1 MKLKNT
7 VFIVNDLEQS
17 KKFYKQIL
25 GLKVLLVEFNGSV
38 TLTSGIVLQSK
49 EVWKELIHKD
59 DQDIIMLN
67 HAAALSFET
76 EDIDAFM
83 LLLDQYQVTL
93 VHPPKE
99 GAWGQRVVRF
109 YDPDGHIIEVGESMR
124 KIMKRLLRQGFSYE
138 ELAHRLRVPL
148 DYIKQITESNS

>member
-7 VFIVNDLEQS
+7 VLIVNDLEQS
-17 KKFYKQIL
+17 KKFYKHIL
-25 GLKVLLVEFNGSV
+25 GLKTILDFHGSV

-49 EVWKELIHKD
+49 EIWKELIHKT
-59 DQDIIMLN
+59 DQEIIMLN
-67 HAAALSFET
+67 HAVELSFET

-83 LLLDQYQVTL
+83 YVLDQYHVTL
-93 VHPPKE
+93 LHPLKE

-109 YDPDGHIIEVGESMR
+109 YDLDGHVIEVGESMR
-124 KIMKRLLRQGFSYE
+124 KIIKRLLSQGFSYE

-148 DYIKQITESNS
+148 DYIKQIME

>member
-7 VFIVNDLEQS
+7 VLIVNDLEQS
-17 KKFYKQIL
+17 KKFYKHIL
-25 GLKVLLVEFNGSV
+25 GLKAILDFHGSV

-49 EVWKELIHKD
+49 EIWKDLIHKT
-59 DQDIIMLN
+59 DQEIIMLN
-67 HAAALSFET
+67 HAVELSFET

-83 LLLDQYQVTL
+83 YVLDQYHVTL
-93 VHPPKE
+93 LHPLKE

-109 YDPDGHIIEVGESMR
+109 YDLDGHVIEVGESMR
-124 KIMKRLLRQGFSYE
+124 KIIKRLLSQGFSYE

-148 DYIKQITESNS
+148 DYIKQIME

>member
-7 VFIVNDLEQS
+7 VLIVNDLEQS
-17 KKFYKQIL
+17 KKFYKHIL
-25 GLKVLLVEFNGSV
+25 GLKTILDFHGSV

-49 EVWKELIHKD
+49 EIWKELIHKT
-59 DQDIIMLN
+59 DQEIIMLN
-67 HAAALSFET
+67 HAVELSFET

-83 LLLDQYQVTL
+83 YVLDRYHVTL
-93 VHPPKE
+93 LHPLKE

-109 YDPDGHIIEVGESMR
+109 YDLDGHVIEVGESMR
-124 KIMKRLLRQGFSYE
+124 KIIKRLLSQGFSYE

-148 DYIKQITESNS
+148 DYIKQIME

>member
-7 VFIVNDLEQS
+7 VLIVNDLEQS
-17 KKFYKQIL
+17 KKFYKHIL
-25 GLKVLLVEFNGSV
+25 GLKTILDFHGPV

-49 EVWKELIHKD
+49 EIWKELIHKT
-59 DQDIIMLN
+59 DQEIIMLN
-67 HAAALSFET
+67 HAVELSFET

-83 LLLDQYQVTL
+83 YVLDQYHVTL
-93 VHPPKE
+93 LHPLKE

-109 YDPDGHIIEVGESMR
+109 YDLDGHVIEVGESMR
-124 KIMKRLLRQGFSYE
+124 KIIKRLLSQGFSYE

-148 DYIKQITESNS
+148 DYIKQIME

>member
-7 VFIVNDLEQS
+7 VLIVNDLEQS
-17 KKFYKQIL
+17 KKFYKHIL
-25 GLKVLLVEFNGSV
+25 GLKTILDFHGSV

-49 EVWKELIHKD
+49 EIWKELIHKT
-59 DQDIIMLN
+59 DQEIIMLN
-67 HAAALSFET
+67 HAVELSFET

-83 LLLDQYQVTL
+83 YVLDQYHVTL
-93 VHPPKE
+93 LHPLKE

-109 YDPDGHIIEVGESMR
+109 YDLDGHVIEMGESMR
-124 KIMKRLLRQGFSYE
+124 KIIKRLLSQGFSYE

-148 DYIKQITESNS
+148 DYIKQIME

>member
-7 VFIVNDLEQS
+7 VLIVNDLEQS
-17 KKFYKQIL
+17 KKFYKHIL
-25 GLKVLLVEFNGSV
+25 GLKTILDFHGSV

-49 EVWKELIHKD
+49 EIWKELIHKT
-59 DQDIIMLN
+59 DQEIIMLN
-67 HAAALSFET
+67 HAVELSFET

-83 LLLDQYQVTL
+83 YVLDQYHVTL
-93 VHPPKE
+93 VHPLKE

-109 YDPDGHIIEVGESMR
+109 YDLDGHVIEVGESMR
-124 KIMKRLLRQGFSYE
+124 KIIKRLLSQGFSYE

-148 DYIKQITESNS
+148 DYIKQIME

>member
-7 VFIVNDLEQS
+7 VLIVNDLEQS
-17 KKFYKQIL
+17 KKFYKHIL
-25 GLKVLLVEFNGSV
+25 GLKTILDFHGSV

-49 EVWKELIHKD
+49 EIWKDLIHKT
-59 DQDIIMLN
+59 DQEIIMLN
-67 HAAALSFET
+67 HAVELSFET

-83 LLLDQYQVTL
+83 YVLDQYHVTL
-93 VHPPKE
+93 LHPLKE

-109 YDPDGHIIEVGESMR
+109 YDLDGHVIEVGESMR
-124 KIMKRLLRQGFSYE
+124 KIIKRLLSQGFSYE

-148 DYIKQITESNS
+148 DYIKQIME

>member
-7 VFIVNDLEQS
+7 VLIVNDLEQS
-17 KKFYKQIL
+17 KKFYKHIL
-25 GLKVLLVEFNGSV
+25 GLKTILDFHGSV

-49 EVWKELIHKD
+49 EIWKELIHKT
-59 DQDIIMLN
+59 DQEIIMLN
-67 HAAALSFET
+67 HAVELSFET

-83 LLLDQYQVTL
+83 YVLDQYHATL
-93 VHPPKE
+93 LHPLKE

-109 YDPDGHIIEVGESMR
+109 YDLDGHVIEVGESMR
-124 KIMKRLLRQGFSYE
+124 KIIKRLLSQGFSYE

-148 DYIKQITESNS
+148 DYIKQIME

>member
-7 VFIVNDLEQS
+7 VLIVNDLDQS
-17 KKFYKQIL
+17 KKFYKHIL
-25 GLKVLLVEFNGSV
+25 GLKTILDFHGSV

-49 EVWKELIHKD
+49 EIWKELIHKT
-59 DQDIIMLN
+59 DQEIIMLN
-67 HAAALSFET
+67 HAVELSFET

-83 LLLDQYQVTL
+83 YVLDQYHVTL
-93 VHPPKE
+93 LHPLKE

-109 YDPDGHIIEVGESMR
+109 YDLDGHVIEVGESMR
-124 KIMKRLLRQGFSYE
+124 KIIKRLLSQGFSYE

-148 DYIKQITESNS
+148 DYIKQIME

>member
-7 VFIVNDLEQS
+7 VLIVNDLEQS
-17 KKFYKQIL
+17 KKFYKHIL
-25 GLKVLLVEFNGSV
+25 GLKTILDFHGSV

-49 EVWKELIHKD
+49 EIWKELIHKT
-59 DQDIIMLN
+59 DQEIIMLN
-67 HAAALSFET
+67 HAVELSFET

-83 LLLDQYQVTL
+83 YVLDQYHVTL
-93 VHPPKE
+93 LHPLKE

-109 YDPDGHIIEVGESMR
+109 YDLDGHVIEVGESMR
-124 KIMKRLLRQGFSYE
+124 KIIKRLLSQGFSYE

-148 DYIKQITESNS
+148 DYIKQIMD

>member
-7 VFIVNDLEQS
+7 VLIVNDLEQS
-17 KKFYKQIL
+17 KKFYKHIL
-25 GLKVLLVEFNGSV
+25 GLKTILDFHGSV

-49 EVWKELIHKD
+49 EIWKELIHKT
-59 DQDIIMLN
+59 DQEIIMLN
-67 HAAALSFET
+67 HAVELSFET

-83 LLLDQYQVTL
+83 YVLDQYHVTL
-93 VHPPKE
+93 LHPLKE

-109 YDPDGHIIEVGESMR
+109 YDLDGHVIEVGESMR
-124 KIMKRLLRQGFSYE
+124 KIIKRLLSQGFSYE

-148 DYIKQITESNS
+148 DYIKQIIE

>member
-7 VFIVNDLEQS
+7 VLIVNDLEQS
-17 KKFYKQIL
+17 KKFYKHIL
-25 GLKVLLVEFNGSV
+25 GLKTILDFHGSV

-49 EVWKELIHKD
+49 EIWKELIHKT
-59 DQDIIMLN
+59 DQEIIMLN
-67 HAAALSFET
+67 HAVELSFET

-83 LLLDQYQVTL
+83 YVLDQYHVTL
-93 VHPPKE
+93 LQPLKE

-109 YDPDGHIIEVGESMR
+109 YDLDGHVIEVGESMR
-124 KIMKRLLRQGFSYE
+124 KIIKRLLSQGFSYE

-148 DYIKQITESNS
+148 DYIKQIME